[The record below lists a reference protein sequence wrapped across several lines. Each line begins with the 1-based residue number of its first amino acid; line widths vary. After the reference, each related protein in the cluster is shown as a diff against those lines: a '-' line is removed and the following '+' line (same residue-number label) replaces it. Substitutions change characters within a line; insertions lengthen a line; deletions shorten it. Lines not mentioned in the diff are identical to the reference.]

1 MSVSLDGFYS
11 GPEDIDA
18 GFHRV
23 TRWVVDALAWRDRQG
38 YEGGE
43 ETTNSEIIAEYFAS
57 SGAYVMGRGMFDSGE
72 VPWGDEPPFRA
83 PVFVVTNR
91 PRATL
96 VKAGGTTFTFVTDGI
111 ESAIEQARAA
121 AGDKDVAVAGGGN
134 LVRQV
139 IRAGLLDQLELH
151 VTPVLL
157 GDGMRL
163 FDAADVAAIE
173 LVPTRVID
181 TPETTHIRYQVN
193 GPTELTVDDRGR
205 GDGD

>member
-1 MSVSLDGFYS
+1 
-11 GPEDIDA
+11 
-18 GFHRV
+18 
-23 TRWVVDALAWRDRQG
+23 
-38 YEGGE
+38 
-43 ETTNSEIIAEYFAS
+43 
-57 SGAYVMGRGMFDSGE
+57 
-72 VPWGDEPPFRA
+72 
-83 PVFVVTNR
+83 
-91 PRATL
+91 
-96 VKAGGTTFTFVTDGI
+96 
-111 ESAIEQARAA
+111 
-121 AGDKDVAVAGGGN
+121 VAVAGGGN